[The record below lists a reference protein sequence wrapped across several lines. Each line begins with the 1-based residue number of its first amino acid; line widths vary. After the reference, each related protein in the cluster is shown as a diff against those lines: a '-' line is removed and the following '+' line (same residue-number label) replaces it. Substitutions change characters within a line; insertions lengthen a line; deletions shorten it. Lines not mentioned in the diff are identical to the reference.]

1 MESSF
6 ANTISF
12 HDELWQ
18 VNYRSRC
25 IITVELGALFTAKTS
40 KLAVIARFLHRKQEP
55 LGSVAILI

>member
-1 MESSF
+1 M
-6 ANTISF
+6 A
-12 HDELWQ
+12 

-25 IITVELGALFTAKTS
+25 IITVELGALFTPKTS